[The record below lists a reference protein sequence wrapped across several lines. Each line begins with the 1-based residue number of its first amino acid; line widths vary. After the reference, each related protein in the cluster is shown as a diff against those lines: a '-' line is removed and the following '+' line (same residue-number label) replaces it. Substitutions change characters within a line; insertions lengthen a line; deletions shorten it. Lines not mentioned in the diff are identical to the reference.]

1 MIVSIAPFWYHD
13 KSQKSFLSWCQMQPN
28 SFLISLITIDP
39 THPQPLYHQVYES
52 LRRAIH
58 TGQLSP
64 GMKLPSSR
72 DLTELLNLS
81 RNTVNN
87 ALAQLAAEGYLETR
101 PKQGTFVTDEIPEM
115 SLSPT
120 FSDELHTPRV
130 PSISRQGQ
138 RLAATKPHQER
149 KGGRHNIFTNGIP
162 DLESFPFDIWAQL
175 TTQHYRYAPLELF
188 DEMMPP
194 VGYEPLRQAIAD
206 HLRVARAVNCV
217 AEQVIIV
224 SGSQQGFYLAA
235 AMLLDPG
242 DKVWMEEPGCMG
254 PRAAFLSQGA
264 TLVDVAVDE
273 MGMDMEKAMSVAPD
287 ARVAYINPSHHYPL
301 GVTLS
306 LARRYQL
313 LQWAEEHG
321 SWIIEDDFDSEFRY
335 SGRPL
340 ASVQGLDRHGVVIYI
355 GTFSK
360 VLFPGL
366 RLGYMVVPR
375 EVAANFAAARAVI
388 DKYPQVINQIVLA
401 DFMRLG
407 HFDRHLRRM
416 RKLYDRKRK
425 LLLEAL
431 HQEVGDTLQ
440 LGPVD
445 AGMHICGYL
454 PEDLPDIEV
463 ASVAQEQGIELLPL
477 SEFYIG
483 AKPRN
488 GLILGYTAI
497 PMQYI
502 PDGVRRLKK
511 AIEET
516 QARSVR

>member
-1 MIVSIAPFWYHD
+1 
-13 KSQKSFLSWCQMQPN
+13 MQPN
-28 SFLISLITIDP
+28 SYLISLITVDP
-39 THPQPLYHQVYES
+39 TYPQPLYYQVYES

-58 TGQLSP
+58 AGQLSP

-101 PKQGTFVTDEIPEM
+101 PKQGTFVTHEIPEM
-115 SLSPT
+115 SLSPML
-120 FSDELHTPRV
+120 SDEVVTPHLPARA
-130 PSISRQGQ
+130 ISRQGQ
-138 RLAATKPHQER
+138 RLAGTKPHQER
-149 KGGRHNIFTNGIP
+149 KGARQNIFTNGIP
-162 DLESFPFDIWAQL
+162 DLEHFPFDIWAQL
-175 TTQHYRYAPLELF
+175 TAQHYRYAPLELF

-194 VGYEPLRQAIAD
+194 AGYEPLRQAIAD

-235 AMLLDPG
+235 NMLLDPG

-254 PRAAFLSQGA
+254 PRAACLSQGA
-264 TLVDVAVDE
+264 ALIGVPVDE
-273 MGMDMEKAMSVAPD
+273 AGMDVEKAMVIAPD
-287 ARVAYINPSHHYPL
+287 ARVAYINPSHQYPL

-313 LQWAEEHG
+313 LQWAAEHG

-375 EVAANFAAARAVI
+375 EVAASFTAARAVI

-401 DFMRLG
+401 DFIKQG

-416 RKLYDRKRK
+416 RKHYDRKRRM
-425 LLLEAL
+425 LLEAL
-431 HQEVGDTLQ
+431 QQEVGEVLQ
-440 LGPVD
+440 LGPAD

-454 PEDLPDIEV
+454 PDELPDVEV
-463 ASVAQEQGIELLPL
+463 ASVAAEQGIELLPL

-483 AKPRN
+483 TKPHN

-497 PMQYI
+497 PLEHI
-502 PDGVRRLKK
+502 RDGTRMLKR

-516 QARSVR
+516 RNRLRG